1 MNKTNFSPNASEICI
16 FTAHEKVVG
25 HLMNERGRSISGS
38 PFDQSFGSQC
48 FVPSSDLK
56 VWKLHILLPNKV
68 GPNLLLS
75 KFSSPP
81 SDLNLDEIS
90 TRPILNHILSE
101 MTFLTTD
108 RIGFTI
114 QLDGFVIK
122 TFFSTLVWVV
132 PKVII

>member
-1 MNKTNFSPNASEICI
+1 MF
-16 FTAHEKVVG
+16 
-25 HLMNERGRSISGS
+25 R
-38 PFDQSFGSQC
+38 
-48 FVPSSDLK
+48 FVPSSDFK
-56 VWKLHILLPNKV
+56 VWKLHILLLPNKV

-75 KFSSPP
+75 KISSPP

-90 TRPILNHILSE
+90 TRPISNHILSE